1 MKLVRLV
8 KNKWHGIFV
17 FREHKTNDMVYL
29 FRGHKTNNMVLCI

>member
-17 FREHKTNDMVYL
+17 FREHKTNDMVSLYL
-29 FRGHKTNNMVLCI
+29 